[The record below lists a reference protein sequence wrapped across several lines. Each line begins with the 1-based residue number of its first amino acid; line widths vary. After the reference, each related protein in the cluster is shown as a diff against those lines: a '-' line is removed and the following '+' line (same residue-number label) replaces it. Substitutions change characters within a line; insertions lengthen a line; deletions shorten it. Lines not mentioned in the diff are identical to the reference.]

1 MEIRAHDL
9 TNSSRVVIVQLL
21 QDNEDNEGYA
31 IVTNDQGE
39 IYSQGLSSLRV
50 HGGLRQFGVEDA

>member
-1 MEIRAHDL
+1 
-9 TNSSRVVIVQLL
+9 VIVQLL